1 MTRCVAEKYRL
12 DGNNLILTLYVK
24 GHANYAESGKDI
36 VCSAVSSLCISFA
49 NTMLVAGVEKRCFRM
64 EDGSFFMSA
73 AIAENQAY
81 AEGAFDMAVNGLQMI
96 AERYPDHVTFQ
107 SGVSRKKNH
116 CDNLSWKDD
125 GEPSA
130 RG

>member
-1 MTRCVAEKYRL
+1 MTRCVAEKHRL
-12 DGNNLILTLYVK
+12 SGGQLILTLCVK

-49 NTMLVAGVEKRCFRM
+49 NTMLAAGVEKQCFRM
-64 EDGSFFMSA
+64 DDGSFYMSA

-96 AERYPDHVTFQ
+96 AEQYPNNVTFQ
-107 SGVSRKKNH
+107 SGVSRQKNP
-116 CDNLSWKDD
+116 CDNLS
-125 GEPSA
+125 
-130 RG
+130 